1 MEKYKFKY
9 WFEWG
14 CSKDRCPCLWSDND
28 AARGRF
34 GYSVDLN
41 ALPISQE
48 LISFLFNIGMEHD
61 KALDWDYPSN
71 PLLWSP
77 EEEQS
82 FLKRANEGYLRLQQE
97 LGSNYEIEFCI

>member
-14 CSKDRCPCLWSDND
+14 CSEDRCPCLWSDND
-28 AARGRF
+28 AARERF
-34 GYSVDLN
+34 GYNVDLN
-41 ALPISQE
+41 ELPLSKD
-48 LISFLFNIGMEHD
+48 LINFLFKIGMEHD
-61 KALDWDYPSN
+61 QALDWDYPSN
-71 PLLWSP
+71 PLQWST

-82 FLKRANEGYLRLQQE
+82 FLKNAKEGYLRLQQE